1 MDSPQASDLYRMRF
15 LSGLEPGPGGS
26 VFYVETEI
34 AEGEEDK
41 PPAYRSRLWQYRAG
55 ERRRLTTGDA
65 ANPRWDG
72 DRYLYFLRRQDKVKQ
87 LFRLDLEGGEPEQL
101 TEFKTGVNGY
111 FLGPNGALA
120 VLALAEDEPTKPG
133 TPRVYQQLPFKFDGA
148 GLLPGQPWQLKVRNA
163 GGWSEPSAFATDVAD
178 AVWDPRGEF
187 LYAVS
192 SATHAEQSGWVQR
205 LYRWRP
211 GEEPLELGGGFG
223 PITDPHVAA
232 DGSVYFVGF
241 DWQAG
246 IGASPGVWRLSSGGR
261 AERLTPTDLYVGL
274 AGVTD
279 AHYGDYGRSMRGDG
293 NGGFWLAVSERGE
306 GRLYHLGAAGEL
318 SGPFPLPG
326 SLAAFALESGE
337 PRFAL
342 LEDYNRP
349 PALYVDGEPAYDPN
363 AELVSSL
370 PEPQAFTWKAAEG
383 HEVPGWVLLPEG
395 KGPHP
400 AVLYVHGGPHAA
412 YGRALLFE
420 FYLLRARGLAVVYAN
435 PRGSVGYG
443 QGYAQIKGRWGEA
456 DAADLLGLLDAAVE
470 RFGLDA
476 ARLGVAGGSYGGF
489 MTNWLTAH
497 YPGKF
502 KAAATQRS
510 ISNWTSFWGASDI
523 GIRFAELE
531 LGAGLWEAP
540 ELYWQKSPLAH
551 ARALETPTLVV
562 HAEEDHRCPIDQGE
576 TWFAALIKR
585 GVPAR
590 FLRVPGE
597 GHELSR
603 SGRPDRRVKR
613 LEEIVAWLVNYL
625 SND

>member
-1 MDSPQASDLYRMRF
+1 MSSPQASDLYRMRF

-34 AEGEEDK
+34 AEGKGDE
-41 PPAYRSRLWQYRAG
+41 PPAYRSRLWQYREG

-65 ANPRWDG
+65 ASPRWDG
-72 DRYLYFLRRQDKVKQ
+72 DRYLYFLRKQDKVKQ

-101 TEFKTGVNGY
+101 TQFKTGVNGY

-163 GGWSEPSAFATDVAD
+163 GGWSEPSTFAVDVAD

-187 LYAVS
+187 LYVVS
-192 SATHAEQSGWVQR
+192 SASRAEQNNWVQR

-223 PITDPHVAA
+223 PIADPYAVA

-241 DWQAG
+241 DWRVG
-246 IGASPGVWRLSSGGR
+246 IGASPGVWRLPSGGR
-261 AERLTPTDLYVGL
+261 PERLTPTDLYVGL
-274 AGVTD
+274 AVVTD
-279 AHYGDYGRSMRGDG
+279 AHYGDYGRSMRSDG
-293 NGGFWLAVSERGE
+293 GNGFWLAASERGE
-306 GRLYHLGAAGEL
+306 GLLYHLSTSGEL
-318 SGPFPLPG
+318 SGPLSLPG
-326 SLAAFALESGE
+326 SLAAFALEADE
-337 PRFAL
+337 PRFTL

-349 PALYVDGEPAYDPN
+349 PVLYVDGEPAYDPN
-363 AELVSSL
+363 AELTGNL
-370 PEPQAFTWKAAEG
+370 PAPQEFSWRAPEG
-383 HEVPGWVLLPEG
+383 HEVHGWVLLPEG

-400 AVLYVHGGPHAA
+400 AVLYVHGGPHTA

-420 FYLLRARGLAVVYAN
+420 FYLLRAHGLAVVYAN

-443 QGYAQIKGRWGEA
+443 QDYAQIKGRWGEA
-456 DAADLLGLLDAAVE
+456 DAADLLGFLDAAVE
-470 RFGLDA
+470 RFNLDA

-489 MTNWLTAH
+489 MTNWLTAR

-502 KAAATQRS
+502 QVAATQRS

-531 LGAGLWEAP
+531 LGADLWEDP
-540 ELYWQKSPLAH
+540 QFYWQKSPLAH
-551 ARALETPTLVV
+551 AAALETPTLVV

-576 TWFAALIKR
+576 TWFAALVKR
-585 GVPAR
+585 GVPSR

-613 LEEIVAWLVNYL
+613 LEEIVAWLQKYL
-625 SND
+625 N

>member
-1 MDSPQASDLYRMRF
+1 MRF

-34 AEGEEDK
+34 AEGKDGE

-192 SATHAEQSGWVQR
+192 SATHAEQNGWVQR

-223 PITDPHVAA
+223 PIADPHVAA

-318 SGPFPLPG
+318 SGPLSLPG

>member
-1 MDSPQASDLYRMRF
+1 MRF

-34 AEGEEDK
+34 AEGKDGE

-120 VLALAEDEPTKPG
+120 VLALPEDEPTKPG

-306 GRLYHLGAAGEL
+306 GRLYHLSAAGEL
-318 SGPFPLPG
+318 SGPLSLPG

-363 AELVSSL
+363 AELASSL

-443 QGYAQIKGRWGEA
+443 QSYAQIKGRWGEA

>member
-1 MDSPQASDLYRMRF
+1 MRF

-34 AEGEEDK
+34 AEVKDGE

-223 PITDPHVAA
+223 PIADPHVAA

-349 PALYVDGEPAYDPN
+349 PALYVDGQPAYDPN

-443 QGYAQIKGRWGEA
+443 QDYAQIKGRWGEV
-456 DAADLLGLLDAAVE
+456 DATDLLGFLDAAVK